1 MLRKLPMCFLAMS
14 MAQAIQLQNGESE
27 FEQIFQKSLSRP
39 ACTSVEGSCKTDTA
53 AAPNL
58 DVRTVFNLPAGSQVN
73 DVDGGPP
80 GPHGPPYPIAINA
93 QVSSRPACTSEE
105 GSCKTGTAADPA
117 IDTRTVFNLP
127 AGSVVNNVD
136 GGPPGPTSP
145 FPININAQISSSSRP
160 ACTSEEGSCKTG
172 TAADPAIDTRTVF
185 NLPAGSVVNNVDGGP
200 PGPTSP
206 FPININAQISSSSRP
221 ACTSEEGSCKTGT
234 AADPAIDTRHV
245 FNLPAGSV
253 VNDVD
258 GGPPGP
264 TSPLPININLQ
275 LDAESRPACTSFECK
290 TGTAAFQFD
299 NEKAG
304 KHPMDY
310 FVPNFGEDKEMIA
323 QAQHLKEAE
332 AKYGK
337 WDLKESKEIK
347 RDYTVP
353 NFGVDHDVADSLASE
368 TSTSAQL
375 GINWTPTQDAN
386 GVWLV
391 PQPIDNKSYSYK
403 V

>member
-93 QVSSRPACTSEE
+93 QV
-105 GSCKTGTAADPA
+105 
-117 IDTRTVFNLP
+117 
-127 AGSVVNNVD
+127 
-136 GGPPGPTSP
+136 
-145 FPININAQISSSSRP
+145 SSRP

>member
-93 QVSSRPACTSEE
+93 QV
-105 GSCKTGTAADPA
+105 
-117 IDTRTVFNLP
+117 
-127 AGSVVNNVD
+127 
-136 GGPPGPTSP
+136 
-145 FPININAQISSSSRP
+145 
-160 ACTSEEGSCKTG
+160 
-172 TAADPAIDTRTVF
+172 
-185 NLPAGSVVNNVDGGP
+185 
-200 PGPTSP
+200 
-206 FPININAQISSSSRP
+206 SSRP

-353 NFGVDHDVADSLASE
+353 NFGVDHDIADSLASE